1 VSSDTVV
8 VVVGSINEDVELLV
22 PRAPR
27 PGETLT
33 ATRTSRHAGGK
44 GANQAVA
51 AARAGARVL
60 MIGRIGADP
69 AGARM
74 LEDLRNE
81 GVDTRAVAALP
92 GVPTG
97 TAYITVTADGE
108 NTIVLERGA
117 NAWLSPADVAA
128 ERHALAGA
136 AVMLAQLEVPIDTVT
151 AAVCAARDAGVRP
164 VVTVAPAQEV
174 PDELLAGLDPL
185 LVNEHEAAILLA
197 GGGGGRGGRGG
208 RGGGGGGGGASGGG
222 GGANRDV
229 AADAEACARRLL
241 GLGPRS
247 VVITL
252 GDAGAVVADGGRVWH
267 VPAVTV
273 DTVVDTTGAGDAFAG
288 ALASALA
295 GGASLAEAV
304 SAGMAAGAQAVGRAG
319 AR

>member
-1 VSSDTVV
+1 MRSDTVV
-8 VVVGSINEDVELLV
+8 VVVGSINEDVELFV

-51 AARAGARVL
+51 AARAGARVR

-74 LEDLRNE
+74 LEALRSE
-81 GVDTRAVAALP
+81 RVDTHAVAALP

-117 NAWLSPADVAA
+117 NARLSPADVAA
-128 ERHALAGA
+128 DRDALAGA

-151 AAVCAARDAGVRP
+151 AAVCAARDAGVRA
-164 VVTVAPAQEV
+164 VVTLAPAQEV
-174 PDELLAGLDPL
+174 PAELLAGLDPL
-185 LVNEHEAAILLA
+185 LVNEHEAAILLGGA
-197 GGGGGRGGRGG
+197 GGGGGEG
-208 RGGGGGGGGASGGG
+208 
-222 GGANRDV
+222 RDV
-229 AADAEACARRLL
+229 AADAEECARRLL

-252 GDAGAVVADGGRVWH
+252 GAAGAVVADGSRVWR
-267 VPAVTV
+267 VPAVAV
-273 DTVVDTTGAGDAFAG
+273 DEVVDTTGAGDAFAG

-295 GGASLAEAV
+295 GGARLADAV

>member
-1 VSSDTVV
+1 VRSDTVV
-8 VVVGSINEDVELLV
+8 VVVGSINEDVELFV

-51 AARAGARVL
+51 AARAGARVR

-74 LEDLRNE
+74 LEALRSE
-81 GVDTRAVAALP
+81 RVDTHAVAALP

-117 NAWLSPADVAA
+117 NARLSPGDVAA
-128 ERHALAGA
+128 ERDALAGA

-151 AAVCAARDAGVRP
+151 AAVCAARDAGVRA
-164 VVTVAPAQEV
+164 VVTLAPAQEV
-174 PDELLAGLDPL
+174 PAELLAGLDPL
-185 LVNEHEAAILLA
+185 LVNEHEAAILLGGA
-197 GGGGGRGGRGG
+197 GGGGGEG
-208 RGGGGGGGGASGGG
+208 
-222 GGANRDV
+222 RDV
-229 AADAEACARRLL
+229 AADAEECARRLL

-252 GDAGAVVADGGRVWH
+252 GAAGAVVADGSRVWR
-267 VPAVTV
+267 VPAVAV

-295 GGASLAEAV
+295 GGARLADAV

>member
-1 VSSDTVV
+1 VTSDTVV

-22 PRAPR
+22 ARAPK

-33 ATRTSRHAGGK
+33 AQRTARRPGGK

-51 AARAGARVL
+51 AARAGARVR

-74 LEDLRNE
+74 LEALRE
-81 GVDTRAVAALP
+81 ERVDTHAVAALP

-117 NAWLSPADVAA
+117 NARLSPGDVAA
-128 ERHALAGA
+128 ERAAFAGA
-136 AVMLAQLEVPIDTVT
+136 AVMLAQLEVPTDTVT
-151 AAVCAARDAGVRP
+151 AAVRAAHDAGVRT
-164 VVTVAPAQEV
+164 VVTLAPAQAV

-185 LVNEHEAAILLA
+185 LVNEHEAGFLL
-197 GGGGGRGGRGG
+197 GGDD
-208 RGGGGGGGGASGGG
+208 
-222 GGANRDV
+222 DV
-229 AADAEACARRLL
+229 AEDAEECARRLL
-241 GLGPRS
+241 SLGPRS

-252 GDAGAVVADGGRVWH
+252 GAGGAVVADATGVWG
-267 VPAVTV
+267 VPAAAV
-273 DTVVDTTGAGDAFAG
+273 DEVVDTTGAGDAFAG
-288 ALASALA
+288 ALAAALA
-295 GGASLAEAV
+295 HGASLGDAV
-304 SAGMAAGAQAVGRAG
+304 GAGMAAGAQTVGRAG

>member
-1 VSSDTVV
+1 MLVSSDTVV

-33 ATRTSRHAGGK
+33 AERTSRHAGGK

-51 AARAGARVL
+51 AARAGARVRL
-60 MIGRIGADP
+60 IGRIGADP

-74 LEDLRNE
+74 LEALRRE
-81 GVDTRAVAALP
+81 GVDTHGVAALP

-117 NAWLSPADVAA
+117 NARLSPADLVI
-128 ERHALAGA
+128 ERDAIAGA
-136 AVMLAQLEVPIDTVT
+136 GVMLAQLEVPIDTVT
-151 AAVCAARDAGVRP
+151 AAVRAARDAGVRA
-164 VVTVAPAQEV
+164 VVTLAPAQEV

-185 LVNEHEAAILLA
+185 LVNEHEAGILLG
-197 GGGGGRGGRGG
+197 GGGGGR
-208 RGGGGGGGGASGGG
+208 
-222 GGANRDV
+222 DV
-229 AADAEACARRLL
+229 AADPEECARRLL
-241 GLGPRS
+241 DLGPRS

-252 GDAGAVVADGGRVWH
+252 GAAGAVIADGSRVWR

-295 GGASLAEAV
+295 GGALLADAV
-304 SAGMAAGAQAVGRAG
+304 NAGMAAGAEAVGRPG

>member
-1 VSSDTVV
+1 VRSDTVV
-8 VVVGSINEDVELLV
+8 VVVGSINEDVELFV

-51 AARAGARVL
+51 AARAGARVR

-74 LEDLRNE
+74 LEALRSE
-81 GVDTRAVAALP
+81 RVDTHAVAALP

-117 NAWLSPADVAA
+117 NARLSPADVAA
-128 ERHALAGA
+128 ERDALAGA

-151 AAVCAARDAGVRP
+151 AAVCAARDAGVRV
-164 VVTVAPAQEV
+164 VVTLAPAQEV
-174 PDELLAGLDPL
+174 PAELLAGLDPL
-185 LVNEHEAAILLA
+185 LVNEHEAAILLGGA
-197 GGGGGRGGRGG
+197 GGGGGEG
-208 RGGGGGGGGASGGG
+208 
-222 GGANRDV
+222 RDV
-229 AADAEACARRLL
+229 AADAEECARRLL

-252 GDAGAVVADGGRVWH
+252 GAAGAVVADGSRVWR
-267 VPAVTV
+267 VPAVAV

-295 GGASLAEAV
+295 GGARLADAV

>member
-1 VSSDTVV
+1 VTSDTVV

-22 PRAPR
+22 ERAPR
-27 PGETLT
+27 PGETVT
-33 ATRTSRHAGGK
+33 AERTARRPGGK

-51 AARAGARVL
+51 AARAGARVR

-74 LEDLRNE
+74 LEALRE
-81 GVDTRAVAALP
+81 ERVDTHAVAALP

-117 NAWLSPADVAA
+117 NARLSPGDVAA
-128 ERHALAGA
+128 ERAAFAGA

-151 AAVCAARDAGVRP
+151 AAVRAARDAGVRT
-164 VVTVAPAQEV
+164 VVTLAPAQAV

-185 LVNEHEAAILLA
+185 LVNEHEAGFLL
-197 GGGGGRGGRGG
+197 G
-208 RGGGGGGGGASGGG
+208 SGDG
-222 GGANRDV
+222 DV
-229 AADAEACARRLL
+229 AEDAERCARRLL

-252 GDAGAVVADGGRVWH
+252 GAAGAVVADATGVWRM
-267 VPAVTV
+267 PAGTV
-273 DTVVDTTGAGDAFAG
+273 DEVVDTTGAGDAFAG
-288 ALASALA
+288 ALAAALA
-295 GGASLAEAV
+295 DGASLADAV
-304 SAGMAAGAQAVGRAG
+304 GAGMTAGAQAVGRAG

>member
-22 PRAPR
+22 PRAPK

-33 ATRTSRHAGGK
+33 AERTSRRAGGK

-51 AARAGARVL
+51 AARAGARVR

-74 LEDLRNE
+74 LADLRNE
-81 GVDTRAVAALP
+81 GVDTHAVAALP

-117 NAWLSPADVAA
+117 NACLSVGDVAA
-128 ERHALAGA
+128 EREAFTGA

-151 AAVCAARDAGVRP
+151 AAVRAARDAGVRP
-164 VVTVAPAQEV
+164 VVTLAPAQEV

-185 LVNEHEAAILLA
+185 LVNEHEAGILL
-197 GGGGGRGGRGG
+197 RGGRGG
-208 RGGGGGGGGASGGG
+208 DVGGGAE
-222 GGANRDV
+222 GAGREVV
-229 AADAEACARRLL
+229 AHAEECARRLL
-241 GLGPRS
+241 ALGPRS

-252 GDAGAVVADGGRVWH
+252 GAEGAVVADGTRVWR
-267 VPAVTV
+267 VPAVAV

-288 ALASALA
+288 ALACALA
-295 GGASLAEAV
+295 GGAALADAV
-304 SAGMAAGAQAVGRAG
+304 SAGMAAGAQAVGRPG